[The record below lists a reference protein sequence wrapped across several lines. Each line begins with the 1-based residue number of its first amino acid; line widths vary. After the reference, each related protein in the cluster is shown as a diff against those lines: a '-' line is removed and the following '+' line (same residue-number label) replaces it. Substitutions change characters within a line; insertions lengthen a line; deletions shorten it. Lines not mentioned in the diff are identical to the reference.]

1 MGRQWDR
8 TRQGAKNVEE
18 RRCEGNDGR
27 DNVEGL
33 AIERVSWCIQKLRT
47 LEQTLNYSV
56 GVRGVRQALL

>member
-1 MGRQWDR
+1 M
-8 TRQGAKNVEE
+8 EE